1 MDEELIDYFFGIAQ
15 KEGFKKTR
23 EDFVKY
29 VQTDDEL
36 FDYLYGK
43 AQKEGYKKDKNHFSG
58 LVGRGANQPV
68 QEPVKTEAVTTEPA
82 KTETVTEESPMAAK
96 EPISMPTKFSAREVS
111 ETVEPSKVDLTD
123 KEKADRL
130 IDVTE
135 AKKKAMAEDM
145 SSKMMPVTEN
155 TKIKEVVKEKKR
167 AEGPTDIKVKEVVKE
182 EPKLKVKSKKKKDY
196 IPIDIDTIELKPGEF
211 KIQAD
216 KVPGIETKPSKI
228 YKPYG
233 ENGPDVYY
241 SEESNQYIIKQG
253 DERVLV
259 GKESERYNEIQNKIS
274 ELVGKTKQGQGKCD
288 PATGGSCSE
297 TNEAISD
304 FLSYSKDNYISGART
319 SFEENLSQILD
330 DRKKRYEK
338 HGQSIWSKWDEID
351 DVKKN
356 TEGTIYYA
364 NKNPPK
370 SERFIVYKPYNDDKT
385 LIYDKESGIIL
396 KQLDQKAPII
406 SLDKIKKGLH
416 KTDEQGNQSIP
427 PGSLRKAYQKY
438 LQENPNEGLTV
449 WYGYELDNPEYK
461 ELKSLIDGVNYK
473 KEKGTKNTF
482 VPISPNFDP
491 MATPDWMKNK

>member
-68 QEPVKTEAVTTEPA
+68 QEPAKTEVVTTEPA

-111 ETVEPSKVDLTD
+111 ETVEPSKVDLTN
-123 KEKADRL
+123 KEKSDRL
-130 IDVTE
+130 SDVTE

-145 SSKMMPVTEN
+145 SSKLMPVTEK
-155 TKIKEVVKEKKR
+155 TQ
-167 AEGPTDIKVKEVVKE
+167 VKEVVKE

-274 ELVGKTKQGQGKCD
+274 ELVGKTKEGQGKCD
-288 PATGGSCSE
+288 PATGGSCSP

-304 FLSYSKDNYISGART
+304 FLSYSKDDYIGGART
-319 SFEENLSQILD
+319 SFEGNLSQILD

-338 HGQSIWSKWDEID
+338 YGQSIWSKWDESDNIKD
-351 DVKKN
+351 RTD
-356 TEGTIYYA
+356 GSIHYA
-364 NKNPPK
+364 NEKLPK
-370 SERFIVYKPYNDDKT
+370 GDRFIIYKPYGDDKT
-385 LIYDKESGIIL
+385 LIYDKNSEIIL
-396 KQLDQKAPII
+396 KQLDQKAPMVDL
-406 SLDKIKKGLH
+406 SVTGQVVDEKGNVVKKGSAPR
-416 KTDEQGNQSIP
+416 E
-427 PGSLRKAYQKY
+427 YWQKY
-438 LQENPNEGLTV
+438 AKENPNEGLTV
-449 WYGYELDNPEYK
+449 WQGYELDHPEYK